1 MSKTATIHARIE
13 PHLKSEAEG
22 LLRRLGLS
30 VSQAITIFYKQVSL
44 RKGLPFDVAIP
55 NRNTLKTFVK
65 TDAGQDLIVCRD
77 AQDMFKRLGI

>member
-13 PHLKSEAEG
+13 PHLKDEAEG
-22 LLRRLGLS
+22 LLHRLGLS
-30 VSQAITIFYKQVSL
+30 VSQAITIFYKQVAL

-55 NRNTLKTFVK
+55 NRKTLKTFVS

-77 AQDMFKRLGI
+77 AQDMYKRLGI